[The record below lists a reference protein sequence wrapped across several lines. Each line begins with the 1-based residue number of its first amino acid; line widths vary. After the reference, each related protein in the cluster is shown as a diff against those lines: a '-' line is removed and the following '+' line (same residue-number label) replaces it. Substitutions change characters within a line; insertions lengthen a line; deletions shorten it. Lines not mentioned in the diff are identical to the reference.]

1 MNFFCCQKF
10 TYCSERLSNIK
21 PQTLSAVYSCHI
33 EFGHDKNSCFWNC
46 FKENSTEKKL
56 TQEELSLQADLA
68 RAYVSELEFGKKT
81 ASIETVFKLSKALN
95 IKCSKLMD
103 LVEEEF

>member
-1 MNFFCCQKF
+1 MTKTRAFGIALKKI
-10 TYCSERLSNIK
+10 RLK
-21 PQTLSAVYSCHI
+21 
-33 EFGHDKNSCFWNC
+33 
-46 FKENSTEKKL
+46 KKL

-95 IKCSKLMD
+95 IKCSKVMD
-103 LVEEEF
+103 LTEEEF

>member
-1 MNFFCCQKF
+1 MTKTRAFGIALKKI
-10 TYCSERLSNIK
+10 RLK
-21 PQTLSAVYSCHI
+21 
-33 EFGHDKNSCFWNC
+33 
-46 FKENSTEKKL
+46 KKL

-68 RAYVSELEFGKKT
+68 RAYVSDLEFGKKT

-103 LVEEEF
+103 LTEEEF

>member
-1 MNFFCCQKF
+1 MTKTRAFGIALKKI
-10 TYCSERLSNIK
+10 RLK
-21 PQTLSAVYSCHI
+21 
-33 EFGHDKNSCFWNC
+33 
-46 FKENSTEKKL
+46 KKL

-68 RAYVSELEFGKKT
+68 RAYVSELEFGRKT

-103 LVEEEF
+103 LTEEEF

>member
-1 MNFFCCQKF
+1 MTKTRAFGIALKKI
-10 TYCSERLSNIK
+10 RLK
-21 PQTLSAVYSCHI
+21 
-33 EFGHDKNSCFWNC
+33 
-46 FKENSTEKKL
+46 KKL

-103 LVEEEF
+103 LTKEEF

>member
-1 MNFFCCQKF
+1 MTKTRAFGIALKKI
-10 TYCSERLSNIK
+10 RLK
-21 PQTLSAVYSCHI
+21 
-33 EFGHDKNSCFWNC
+33 
-46 FKENSTEKKL
+46 KKL

-95 IKCSKLMD
+95 IKCSKLID
-103 LVEEEF
+103 LTEEEF

>member
-1 MNFFCCQKF
+1 MTKTRAFGIALKKI
-10 TYCSERLSNIK
+10 RLK
-21 PQTLSAVYSCHI
+21 
-33 EFGHDKNSCFWNC
+33 
-46 FKENSTEKKL
+46 KKL

-81 ASIETVFKLSKALN
+81 ASIETFFKLSKALN

-103 LVEEEF
+103 LTEEEF